1 MTLPDTGL
9 DAEQIPRHIAIIMDG
24 NGRWARRRGLP
35 RIEGHR
41 QGDAS
46 VGEMIEA
53 CRDWGVQYLTLYIF
67 SAENWRRSDEE
78 VQALML
84 LIELVARREIDTLD
98 RKGVRLRVQGRMD
111 ELPESLREE
120 LERDCARTR
129 ENTGLNLVLA
139 INYGGRREIVDAAR
153 ELAKRAAEGSLRPDE
168 INEELFAGA
177 LYLPDV
183 PDPDL
188 LIRTGGE
195 MRISNFLLWE
205 VAYSELYVTPVL
217 WPDFRRDHLAEA
229 IREYQHR
236 ERRFGAVPGSTGAR
250 SSVFGVG

>member
-1 MTLPDTGL
+1 MSPPEPDI
-9 DAEQIPRHIAIIMDG
+9 DRERIPRHIAIIMDG
-24 NGRWARRRGLP
+24 NGRWARRRGQP

-41 QGDAS
+41 QGDTS

-53 CRDWGVQYLTLYIF
+53 CRDWGVEYLTLYTF
-67 SAENWRRSDEE
+67 SAENWRRSAEE

-98 RKGVRLRVQGRMD
+98 QKDVRIHVQGRMD
-111 ELPESLREE
+111 ELPDSLREE

-129 ENTGLNLVLA
+129 DNQGLNLVLA

-153 ELAKRAAEGSLRPDE
+153 QLARQVSEGSLRPDE
-168 INEELFAGA
+168 IDEERFSDA
-177 LYLPDV
+177 LYLSGL

-205 VAYSELYVTPVL
+205 IAYSELYVTPVL

-229 IREYQHR
+229 IREFQHR
-236 ERRFGAVPGSTGAR
+236 ERRFGAVPAQ
-250 SSVFGVG
+250 GVGRGVSGVG

>member
-1 MTLPDTGL
+1 V
-9 DAEQIPRHIAIIMDG
+9 PRHIAIIMDG
-24 NGRWARRRGLP
+24 NGRWARQRGLP

-41 QGDAS
+41 QGDTS

-67 SAENWRRSDEE
+67 SAENWRRPEE
-78 VQALML
+78 EIQALML

-98 RKGVRLRVQGRMD
+98 QKDVRIHVLGRLD
-111 ELPESLREE
+111 EVPDSLREE
-120 LERDCARTR
+120 LERDCERTR
-129 ENTGLNLVLA
+129 NNRGLNLVLA

-153 ELAKRAAEGSLRPDE
+153 ALARRVREGELSLDE
-168 INEELFAGA
+168 IDEERFAGA
-177 LYLPDV
+177 LYQPGI

-205 VAYSELYVTPVL
+205 LAYAELYVTPVL

-229 IREYQHR
+229 VRDYQQR
-236 ERRFGAVPGSTGAR
+236 ERRFGAVPVPA
-250 SSVFGVG
+250 

>member
-1 MTLPDTGL
+1 MSLADTGL
-9 DAEQIPRHIAIIMDG
+9 DTERIPRHIAIIMDG
-24 NGRWARRRGLP
+24 NGRWARRKGLP

-41 QGDAS
+41 QGDVS

-53 CRDWGVQYLTLYIF
+53 CRDWGVQNLTLYIF

-98 RKGVRLRVQGRMD
+98 KKDVRLRVQGRLD
-111 ELPESLREE
+111 EVPESLREE

-129 ENTGLNLVLA
+129 ENNGLNLVLA

-153 ELAKRAAEGSLRPDE
+153 ELARRAASGSLRPEE

-229 IREYQHR
+229 IADYQQR
-236 ERRFGAVPGSTGAR
+236 ERRFGAVPTAQ
-250 SSVFGVG
+250 GVGRRVSGVE

>member
-1 MTLPDTGL
+1 V
-9 DAEQIPRHIAIIMDG
+9 PRHIAIIMDG
-24 NGRWARRRGLP
+24 NGRWARQRDLP

-41 QGDAS
+41 QGDTS

-67 SAENWRRSDEE
+67 SAENWRRSQDEI
-78 VQALML
+78 QALML

-98 RKGVRLRVQGRMD
+98 ERDVRLHVMGRLD
-111 ELPESLREE
+111 EVPDSLREE
-120 LERDCARTR
+120 LERDCERTR
-129 ENTGLNLVLA
+129 DNRGLNLVLA
-139 INYGGRREIVDAAR
+139 INYGGRREIVDAVRALAR
-153 ELAKRAAEGSLRPDE
+153 RVAAGELSSDE
-168 INEELFAGA
+168 IDEERFAGA
-177 LYLPDV
+177 LYQPGI

-205 VAYSELYVTPVL
+205 LAYAELYVTPVL

-229 IREYQHR
+229 IGDYQQR
-236 ERRFGAVPGSTGAR
+236 ERRFGAAPVPA
-250 SSVFGVG
+250 

>member
-1 MTLPDTGL
+1 VNTPF
-9 DAEQIPRHIAIIMDG
+9 DADRVPRHIAIIMDG
-24 NGRWARRRGLP
+24 NGRWARQRGLP
-35 RIEGHR
+35 RVEGHR
-41 QGDAS
+41 QGDTS

-53 CRDWGVQYLTLYIF
+53 CRDWGVQYLTLYTF

-98 RKGVRLRVQGRMD
+98 AKDVRIHVMGRLD
-111 ELPESLREE
+111 EVPDSLRAE
-120 LERDCARTR
+120 LQRDCDRTR
-129 ENTGLNLVLA
+129 ENRGLNLILA

-153 ELAKRAAEGSLRPDE
+153 TLAQRVADGRLQPAEIDE
-168 INEELFAGA
+168 QQFAGS
-177 LYLPDV
+177 LYLPGI

-205 VAYSELYVTPVL
+205 LAYSELYVSPVL

-236 ERRFGAVPGSTGAR
+236 ERRFGAVPVPA
-250 SSVFGVG
+250 

>member
-1 MTLPDTGL
+1 V
-9 DAEQIPRHIAIIMDG
+9 PRHIAIIMDG
-24 NGRWARRRGLP
+24 NGRWARQRDLP

-41 QGDAS
+41 QGDTS

-67 SAENWRRSDEE
+67 SAENWRRSQDEI
-78 VQALML
+78 QALML

-98 RKGVRLRVQGRMD
+98 ERDVRLHVMGRLD
-111 ELPESLREE
+111 EVPDSLREE
-120 LERDCARTR
+120 LERDCERTR
-129 ENTGLNLVLA
+129 DNRGLNLVLA

-153 ELAKRAAEGSLRPDE
+153 ALAQRVAAGELRPDE
-168 INEELFAGA
+168 IDEERFAGA
-177 LYLPDV
+177 LYQPGI

-205 VAYSELYVTPVL
+205 LAYAELYVTPVL

-229 IREYQHR
+229 IGDYQQR
-236 ERRFGAVPGSTGAR
+236 ERRFGAAPVPA
-250 SSVFGVG
+250 

>member
-1 MTLPDTGL
+1 
-9 DAEQIPRHIAIIMDG
+9 MDG
-24 NGRWARRRGLP
+24 NGRWARQRGLP

-41 QGDAS
+41 QGDTS

-53 CRDWGVQYLTLYIF
+53 CRDWGIQYLTLYIF

-84 LIELVARREIDTLD
+84 LIELVARREVEALHEKDVRIRVTGRLD
-98 RKGVRLRVQGRMD
+98 EVPD
-111 ELPESLREE
+111 SLRAE
-120 LERDCARTR
+120 LERDCDRTR
-129 ENTGLNLVLA
+129 DNRGLNLILA

-153 ELAKRAAEGSLRPDE
+153 ALARRAADGALRPEE
-168 INEELFAGA
+168 IDEELFASS
-177 LYLPDV
+177 LYLPGV

-195 MRISNFLLWE
+195 MRLSNFLLWE
-205 VAYSELYVTPVL
+205 LAYAELYVSPVL

-229 IREYQHR
+229 IGDYQQR
-236 ERRFGAVPGSTGAR
+236 ERRFGAVPVPA
-250 SSVFGVG
+250 

>member
-1 MTLPDTGL
+1 MSLADSGFDT
-9 DAEQIPRHIAIIMDG
+9 EHVPRHIAIIMDG
-24 NGRWARRRGLP
+24 NGRWAQRQGLP
-35 RIEGHR
+35 RVEGHR
-41 QGDAS
+41 QGDTS

-67 SAENWRRSDEE
+67 SVENWRRSDDE

-84 LIELVARREIDTLD
+84 LIELVARREIDTLH
-98 RKGVRLRVQGRMD
+98 RKQVRLHVQGRLD
-111 ELPESLREE
+111 EVPDSLREE

-129 ENTGLNLVLA
+129 DNQGLNLILA

-153 ELAKRAAEGSLRPDE
+153 AMARRVAAGELRPEE
-168 INEELFAGA
+168 INEELFAGS
-177 LYLPDV
+177 LYLPEV

-205 VAYSELYVTPVL
+205 IAYSELYVTPTL
-217 WPDFRRDHLAEA
+217 WPDFRRPHLAEA
-229 IREYQHR
+229 IREYQQR
-236 ERRFGAVPGSTGAR
+236 ERRFGAVPASQG
-250 SSVFGVG
+250 